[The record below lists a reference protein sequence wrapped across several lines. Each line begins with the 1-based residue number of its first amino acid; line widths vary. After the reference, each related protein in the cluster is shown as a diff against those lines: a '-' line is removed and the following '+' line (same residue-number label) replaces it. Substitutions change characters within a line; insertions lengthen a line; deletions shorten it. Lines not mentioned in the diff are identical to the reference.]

1 MTVQGAAVSSTE
13 IRSALQRGDVSTAA
27 RDLGRPY
34 TIAGPV
40 TPGAGRGR
48 ILGFPTANIE
58 AERPVLVARGVY
70 RGRLH
75 VEGRQYAA
83 VVNVGVRPTFGEAA
97 LAVEA
102 HVLDFTGDLYGHR
115 VRLDILERLRDEM
128 RFPSVDDLKAQV
140 ARDIAVARSRS

>member
-1 MTVQGAAVSSTE
+1 
-13 IRSALQRGDVSTAA
+13 
-27 RDLGRPY
+27 
-34 TIAGPV
+34 
-40 TPGAGRGR
+40 
-48 ILGFPTANIE
+48 
-58 AERPVLVARGVY
+58 
-70 RGRLH
+70 
-75 VEGRQYAA
+75 